1 MRPDGHHTY
10 RGSRAASGAVREGGL
25 APSQATD
32 GHVSGLP
39 EQVYLWIELIFLY
52 LGTPLLLYTQREV
65 LDAWLMPI
73 LVGLGVGCA
82 VVLWADGSFDH
93 GRLWKRGAFRRHLRR
108 ILLWFCP
115 GALVVGAGFA
125 LWRPDLLLTFPRV
138 HTDVWLA
145 LLVTYPL
152 LSVYPQE
159 VIFRAFF
166 FHRYRS
172 LFPSR
177 WGRVTASGLTFG
189 FAHIVFANWV
199 APIVTAVIGMQF
211 ALTYARTES
220 TLQAALEHGLWGVYA
235 FTIGLGWFVH
245 SGAI

>member
-1 MRPDGHHTY
+1 MSDGRY
-10 RGSRAASGAVREGGL
+10 SLFGSGHAEDALPVDDSACCRDRVFSG
-25 APSQATD
+25 
-32 GHVSGLP
+32 SGLFDRM
-39 EQVYLWIELIFLY
+39 YLWGELVLLY
-52 LGTPLLLYTQREV
+52 LGIPLLLYTQRQMLE
-65 LDAWLMPI
+65 AWLLPI
-73 LVGLGVGCA
+73 IVGLGLGCA
-82 VVLWADGSFDH
+82 VLLWSDGSFDLC
-93 GRLWKRGAFRRHLRR
+93 RLWKKDAFRRHLRR
-108 ILLWFCP
+108 ILWGFVP
-115 GALVVGAGFA
+115 GALVVGGAFA
-125 LWRPDLLLTFPRV
+125 LWRPDLLLTFPQS

-159 VIFRAFF
+159 IIFRAFF

-172 LFPSR
+172 LFPTR
-177 WGRVTASGLTFG
+177 WGKVTASGLTFG

-199 APIVTAVIGMQF
+199 APVMTAVIGVQF

-220 TLQAALEHGLWGVYA
+220 TLQATIEHGLWGVYA